1 MRAPGNH
8 RRLGSV
14 RFMPGA
20 SLLVEQRPILWY
32 DQTVNFFGKERTT
45 MKQTGQTLGA
55 KQNAVQFFKFALFS
69 ATAGI
74 VQAVSFTLLFELTGL
89 RYWPCYL
96 VALILSVVYNFTV
109 NRRFT
114 FKSAANIP
122 KAMSKVFGYYLVFTP
137 LSTWWGDRLTELGW
151 NEYIVLGGTMLIN
164 FITEFLFCR
173 FVVYR
178 KTINTNSLARKTDET
193 A

>member
-1 MRAPGNH
+1 M
-8 RRLGSV
+8 S
-14 RFMPGA
+14 
-20 SLLVEQRPILWY
+20 
-32 DQTVNFFGKERTT
+32 
-45 MKQTGQTLGA
+45 QTGRNLGA
-55 KQNAVQFFKFALFS
+55 KQNAVQFIKFALFS

-74 VQAVSFTLLFELTGL
+74 VQATSFALLLELTGL

-109 NRRFT
+109 NAASLQ
-114 FKSAANIP
+114 SATNIP

-151 NEYIVLGGTMLIN
+151 NDYIVLGGTMLIN
-164 FITEFLFCR
+164 FVTEFLFCR

-178 KTINTNSLARKTDET
+178 KSINTNSLARKTNES